1 VILISKNN
9 FLLNKDI
16 TFLNHGSFGACPKI
30 VFDKYL
36 EWQRVLEF
44 QPVDY
49 FVKDLIPRLKKSRD
63 SVGEFI
69 NAKRTGEDLLLVT
82 NATHATNIVIKSLD
96 LKPSDEII
104 IHNHEYGATLN
115 ALEFWQKE
123 IGFKINKIHFEL
135 PLPKTNEIIDRINK
149 VITKNT
155 KVIFSSHISS
165 KTAQIFPVNEI
176 CKFARENGI
185 ISVIDAAHSIG
196 QFDNL
201 DIQDID
207 PDFYYS
213 NLHKWLFAPKVAA
226 FLYVKK
232 EIQSLVKP
240 LIIGWGWGS
249 EINMRTGNDFIDSN
263 QYFGTNDFSAALTIP
278 EAIKFYKDNNILE
291 KKKECHNL
299 VKYFISETIK
309 ITGKDNLYSSSDNY
323 FMMAIVEL
331 PKVEKFT
338 SLELKNILLEKYSI
352 EIPIIE
358 WEDKLFMRISIQV
371 YNTKDEVDY
380 LLGVLK
386 ELFK

>member
-1 VILISKNN
+1 MINKDK

-30 VFDKYL
+30 VFDKYH
-36 EWQRVLEF
+36 EWQRILEF

-49 FVKDLIPRLKKSRD
+49 FIKDLIPRFKVSRD

-69 NAKRTGEDLLLVT
+69 NAKNGDDLLLVT
-82 NATHATNIVIKSLD
+82 NATHATNIVLKSLH
-96 LKPSDEII
+96 LKLNDEII

-115 ALEFWQKE
+115 AIEFFQKE
-123 IGFKINKIHFEL
+123 IGFKIKMIKLEL
-135 PLPKTNEIIDRINK
+135 PLPSTEEIINRINN

-165 KTAQIFPVNEI
+165 KTAQIFPAKEI
-176 CKFARENGI
+176 CKLARENDI
-185 ISVIDAAHSIG
+185 VSVIDAAHSIG
-196 QFDNL
+196 QFNNL

-213 NLHKWLFAPKVAA
+213 NLHKWLFAPKVTA
-226 FLYVKK
+226 FLYVRK
-232 EIQSLVKP
+232 EIQSIVKP
-240 LIIGWGWGS
+240 LIVGWGWGS
-249 EINMRTGNDFIDSN
+249 ENNMRTGNDFIDSN
-263 QYFGTNDFSAALTIP
+263 QYFGTNDFSAAFTIP
-278 EAIKFYKDNNILE
+278 EAIKFYKDNNIIE

-299 VKYFISETIK
+299 IEYFISEAIK
-309 ITGKDNLYSSSDNY
+309 ITGKDDLYSSSDN
-323 FMMAIVEL
+323 FLMMAIIEL

-352 EIPIIE
+352 EIPILE
-358 WEDKLFMRISIQV
+358 WEDKLLMRISIQV
-371 YNTKDEVDY
+371 YNTKGEVDY